1 MTWNNLQDS
10 GASVVYY
17 RQLSDG
23 SLIYLLLYLDDML
36 IAAKSMF
43 EVKRSKYLLGD
54 EFEMK
59 DLGSANKILGL
70 VSTPYDAHLRI
81 STTLAPQNEQE
92 QFMSCVP
99 YSIVAGIVMY
109 AMMCTCPDILQE
121 VRAVSHYMANPGKVH
136 W

>member
-1 MTWNNLQDS
+1 M
-10 GASVVYY
+10 YY

-23 SLIYLLLYLDDML
+23 SLVYLLLYLDDRL
-36 IAAKSMF
+36 ITAKSMF

-81 STTLAPQNEQE
+81 SAALAPQNEEEE
-92 QFMSCVP
+92 QFMSRVP
-99 YSIVAGIVMY
+99 YSSVIGIVMY
-109 AMMCTCPDILQE
+109 AMVCTHPNILQE
-121 VRAVSHYMANPGKVH
+121 VSVVSHCMANLVRFTGR
-136 W
+136 